1 MGGTRREWP
10 RPFRPFSRIASL
22 AITLVARDWLFPPG
36 GPRTHATCA
45 GMPPRMAEP
54 VRGFEALRVEGFE
67 VQSLDEQEEPYR
79 MWQPG
84 QGKRFRGGGGVSTCT
99 CRAVAIG
106 CKTGWYLTI
115 RSCPA
120 SRGPPA
126 VPHGLGGWGR
136 RGPSWNVLGWRGGD
150 RQTEGP
156 MGAREMHCAPAWA
169 DGGCAD
175 MNARL
180 LEDWRTDCMHGQSA
194 TARIYGSNTCTICAY
209 CTK

>member
-84 QGKRFRGGGGVSTCT
+84 QGKRFRGGGGGSTCT

-115 RSCPA
+115 RSRPCVPRAASCPTRPGRLGA
-120 SRGPPA
+120 SWAFLERP
-126 VPHGLGGWGR
+126 GLAW
-136 RGPSWNVLGWRGGD
+136 WRS
-150 RQTEGP
+150 
-156 MGAREMHCAPAWA
+156 A
-169 DGGCAD
+169 DGGPNGGAGD
-175 MNARL
+175 ALRSRL
-180 LEDWRTDCMHGQSA
+180 G
-194 TARIYGSNTCTICAY
+194 
-209 CTK
+209 